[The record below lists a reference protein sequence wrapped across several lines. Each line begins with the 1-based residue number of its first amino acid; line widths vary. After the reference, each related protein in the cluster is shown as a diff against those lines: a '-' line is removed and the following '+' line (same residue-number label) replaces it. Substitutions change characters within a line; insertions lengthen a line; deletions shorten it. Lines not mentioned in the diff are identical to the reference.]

1 MSEAETSMIDF
12 VRELRLRQWARQ
24 HWVSHEARRSTWHP
38 IVLEEMSIKDGELQ
52 RSLVSEPVSEPLT
65 EPVPADARMT
75 TVIASDVSE
84 NSFAPV
90 TDFLEFSDFAD
101 FMSITRIGSAYVPLP
116 PTSNWEL
123 HSGAAEIPRPHFHL
137 ANSELRNPV
146 AFKPYENGNF

>member
-1 MSEAETSMIDF
+1 MSEAETSKIDF

-24 HWVSHEARRSTWHP
+24 HWVSREDRRSSWHP
-38 IVLEEMSIKDGELQ
+38 IVLDEMSIKDIELQ
-52 RSLVSEPVSEPLT
+52 RSLVSEPVSEP
-65 EPVPADARMT
+65 VPADARMT
-75 TVIASDVSE
+75 TDIASDVSE

-90 TDFLEFSDFAD
+90 TNFLEFSDFAD

-123 HSGAAEIPRPHFHL
+123 HSGAAEMPRPHFHL

>member
-1 MSEAETSMIDF
+1 MSEAETSKIDF

-24 HWVSHEARRSTWHP
+24 HWVSYEDRRSTWHP
-38 IVLEEMSIKDGELQ
+38 IVLDEMSIKDGELQ
-52 RSLVSEPVSEPLT
+52 RSLVSEPVSA
-65 EPVPADARMT
+65 PVPAEARMT
-75 TVIASDVSE
+75 NDIASDVSE

-101 FMSITRIGSAYVPLP
+101 LMSITRIGSAYVPLP